1 MYNCEAIAL
10 LNLGYYLRTTLTFL
24 GFIYVSGQIPY
35 TADNKPLPE
44 SASIQDYAEQAIQ
57 NVSAILEASN
67 SSLKHIVKANIFL
80 TDMNAQFGEFNKVYA
95 KYFNEHKPARS
106 CVAVKELPLG
116 VPLEIEAIAVEKDA
130 TKLWLEMN
138 IEIPPLLRRNE
149 LPCCYQELS
158 E

>member
-1 MYNCEAIAL
+1 MFRNTLSAQSFRSTIITSQAPPPAASYSQAVIA
-10 LNLGYYLRTTLTFL
+10 N

-130 TKLWLEMN
+130 TKL
-138 IEIPPLLRRNE
+138 
-149 LPCCYQELS
+149 
-158 E
+158 